1 MKSVSKN
8 IHAINPIG
16 FSSNYPM
23 DDIHKQYYYYYS
35 FYNTVPTI
43 MMMHDSKKPN
53 LKNTPL

>member
-23 DDIHKQYYYYYS
+23 DDIHKQYYYYS